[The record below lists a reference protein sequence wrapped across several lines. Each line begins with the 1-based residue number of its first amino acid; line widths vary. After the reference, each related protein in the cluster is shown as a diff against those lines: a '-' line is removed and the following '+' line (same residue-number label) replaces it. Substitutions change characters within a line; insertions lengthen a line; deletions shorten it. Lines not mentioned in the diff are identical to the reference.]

1 VRAHAAAAVLALVLV
16 SVPVPV
22 LGVVTVVAFVPAIV
36 PEILLGCAFA
46 DRLSAMLFRLTHPR
60 R

>member
-1 VRAHAAAAVLALVLV
+1 VLAHVLGT
-16 SVPVPV
+16 VPVPV
-22 LGVVTVVAFVPAIV
+22 LGVVTVVASVPAIV